1 LAFGGQS
8 RALASYTEKLDSAL
22 KAGRKKAL
30 VSGSAIG
37 VMMMILFCSY
47 GLGFWY
53 GSRLILKHENTGGQ
67 ILNAF
72 FAIIIGG
79 MILKKVKTNL

>member
-1 LAFGGQS
+1 VLAFGGQS
-8 RALASYTEKLDSAL
+8 RALAKYTGHLESAF
-22 KAGRKKAL
+22 KVGRKKAI

-37 VMMMILFCSY
+37 IMMMILFCSY

-53 GSRLILKHENTGGQ
+53 GSTLILQHEKTGGQ

-79 MILKKVKTNL
+79 MILS